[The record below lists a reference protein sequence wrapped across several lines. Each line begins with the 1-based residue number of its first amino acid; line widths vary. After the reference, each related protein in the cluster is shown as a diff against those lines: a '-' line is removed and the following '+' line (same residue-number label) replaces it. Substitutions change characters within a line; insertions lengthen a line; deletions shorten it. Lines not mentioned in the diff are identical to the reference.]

1 MEVTLYLDIWPGV
14 ALPCLVAYE
23 KPAKKSHGAT
33 RYRLKFTLPD
43 PNKPDAEGYI
53 ESVQELPASE
63 QHDEHAS
70 DSSDIGGPETR

>member
-14 ALPCLVAYE
+14 PQQFLAAYE
-23 KPAKKSHGAT
+23 KPAKKSDGAT

-43 PNKPDAEGYI
+43 PNKPDADGNI

-63 QHDEHAS
+63 QHDEH
-70 DSSDIGGPETR
+70 DSAETGGPETR